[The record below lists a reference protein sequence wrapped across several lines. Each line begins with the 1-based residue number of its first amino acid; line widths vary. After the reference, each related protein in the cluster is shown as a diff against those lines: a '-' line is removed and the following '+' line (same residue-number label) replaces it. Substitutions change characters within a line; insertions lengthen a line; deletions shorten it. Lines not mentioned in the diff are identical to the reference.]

1 MQQKL
6 KVYNGVDRRDNVYTI
21 VKYGG
26 EEMIKY
32 EHMNKLLQEDNGYLI
47 TAQVEKAGISR
58 TYLAKF
64 VNENHL
70 EKVAKGIYISQDT
83 WADELYILQVCN
95 PKIIYSG
102 ETALYLQGMIER
114 EYTDICITVP
124 PRFSQTRL
132 RSKGVIVHQE
142 KHAIYQLGVTEVET
156 NYGNM
161 VRTYNKERCI
171 CDVIKNRKNIEV
183 QQFQTAMKTF
193 MRDKTKNMSRLMQY
207 GEQLKIRDEIMKYV
221 EMML

>member
-1 MQQKL
+1 M
-6 KVYNGVDRRDNVYTI
+6 N
-21 VKYGG
+21 
-26 EEMIKY
+26 KY
-32 EHMNKLLQEDNGYLI
+32 EQMSRLLQENNGYLF

-64 VNENHL
+64 VHENDL

-83 WADELYILQVCN
+83 WEDELYILQVCN

-102 ETALYLQGMIER
+102 ETALYLQGMTDR

-124 PRFSQTRL
+124 PRFNQTRL
-132 RSKGVIVHQE
+132 RNKGVIVHQE
-142 KHAIYQLGVTEVET
+142 KPALYQLGIVEIET
-156 NYGNM
+156 NYGNV
-161 VRTYNKERCI
+161 VRTYDKERCI
-171 CDVIKNRKNIEV
+171 CDIVKNRGNVET

-193 MRDKTKNMSRLMQY
+193 MRDRTKDLSRLMRY

-221 EMML
+221 EVML

>member
-1 MQQKL
+1 M
-6 KVYNGVDRRDNVYTI
+6 N
-21 VKYGG
+21 
-26 EEMIKY
+26 KY
-32 EHMNKLLQEDNGYLI
+32 EQMSNLLQENNGYMF

-64 VNENHL
+64 VRENNL

-83 WADELYILQVCN
+83 WFDELYILQICN

-102 ETALYLQGMIER
+102 ETALYLHGMTDR

-124 PRFSQTRL
+124 PGFNQTRL
-132 RSKGVIVHQE
+132 RSKGVIVHQGKSE
-142 KHAIYQLGVTEVET
+142 LYQLGIEEIET

-161 VRTYNKERCI
+161 VRAYNKERCI
-171 CDVIKNRKNIEV
+171 CDTIKNRGTIEV

-193 MRDKTKNMSRLMQY
+193 MRDKTKDMSRLMLY
-207 GEQLKIRDEIMKYV
+207 GEKLKIRDEIMKYV
-221 EMML
+221 EVML

>member
-1 MQQKL
+1 ML
-6 KVYNGVDRRDNVYTI
+6 N
-21 VKYGG
+21 GG
-26 EEMIKY
+26 EVLNKY
-32 EHMNKLLQEDNGYLI
+32 EYMGELLQENNGYLF
-47 TAQVEKAGISR
+47 TAQVEKAGVSR

-64 VNENHL
+64 VQENHL

-83 WADELYILQVCN
+83 WPDELYILQIRN

-102 ETALYLQGMIER
+102 ETALYLQGMIDR

-124 PRFSQTRL
+124 PRFNQTRL
-132 RSKGVIVHQE
+132 RSKGVKVNQE
-142 KHAIYQLGVTEVET
+142 KKSVYQLGIVEVET
-156 NYGNM
+156 NYGNI

-171 CDVIKNRKNIEV
+171 CDIIKYRKKNEV

-193 MRDKTKNMSRLMQY
+193 MRDKEKNMSRLMQY

-221 EMML
+221 EVML

>member
-1 MQQKL
+1 M
-6 KVYNGVDRRDNVYTI
+6 N
-21 VKYGG
+21 
-26 EEMIKY
+26 KY
-32 EHMNKLLQEDNGYLI
+32 EQMISLLQENNGYLF

-64 VNENHL
+64 VHENDL

-83 WADELYILQVCN
+83 WEDELYILQACN

-102 ETALYLQGMIER
+102 ETALYLQGMTDR

-124 PRFSQTRL
+124 PRFNQTRL

-142 KHAIYQLGVTEVET
+142 KPAAYQLGIVEIET
-156 NYGNM
+156 NYGNRI
-161 VRTYNKERCI
+161 RTYDKERCI
-171 CDVIKNRKNIEV
+171 CDIVKNRGNVEV

-193 MRDKTKNMSRLMQY
+193 MRDKTKDLSRLMRY

-221 EMML
+221 EVML